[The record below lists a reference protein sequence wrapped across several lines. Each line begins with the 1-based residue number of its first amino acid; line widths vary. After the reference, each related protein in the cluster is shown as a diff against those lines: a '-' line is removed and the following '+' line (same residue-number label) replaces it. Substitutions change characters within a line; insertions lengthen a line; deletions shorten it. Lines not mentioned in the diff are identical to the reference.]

1 MTLNKFRGFLYW
13 LARTLGDVQA
23 VRRKRK
29 TRRVQVSIAAFD
41 LGGASARADEY
52 AAGYGATPDP
62 MSVDSVIEVANP
74 ALKAYF
80 IM

>member
-1 MTLNKFRGFLYW
+1 MTNPTPKLY
-13 LARTLGDVQA
+13 LATLSRARQLGE
-23 VRRKRK
+23 RK

-41 LGGASARADEY
+41 LGGASARAEEY

-62 MSVDSVIEVANP
+62 LSVDSVIEVANP